1 MDSSLLSGEK
11 KVAWANLAI
20 DAHRAQGHLQKR
32 RHKCQV
38 TIAHDVDDRSSAVT
52 DESFDIVAC
61 KLRAKPTLRITWYC
75 HRPVFRGA
83 LETYSQPTASAKPIV
98 S

>member
-11 KVAWANLAI
+11 KVAQANLAN

-32 RHKCQV
+32 RQRCQV
-38 TIAHDVDDRSSAVT
+38 SLAHDVDDRSSGVT
-52 DESFDIVAC
+52 DESFNIAAC
-61 KLRAKPTLRITWYC
+61 KLRAKPAWRITFYC

-83 LETYSQPTASAKPIV
+83 LETNSQPTASAKPPV
-98 S
+98 Y